1 MVFKN
6 REEAGAR
13 LVEKLRAYANLKDLV
28 VLGIPRGGVPVAF
41 EVARTLNAP
50 LDVCLAR
57 KLGVPDQEEL
67 AFGAIAP
74 GGIRYL
80 NQSIVQA
87 AGISTEEIDRITAEA
102 ARKLQDRSI
111 LFRGDKPP
119 LQLEGRTVI
128 LIDDGIATGAS
139 MHAAVLAL
147 RQMHPAKLVVAVPV
161 APIDTCGWLRPYVD
175 ELVCLDNPLDF
186 YAVGQFYEYFP
197 QVSDEEVLDVLRR
210 AASLPLLPLQA
221 ATAAVA
227 DRPRGKDEA
236 AAVAKGTWNGSRS
249 DVSIAVDDV
258 HLAGMLV
265 IPQNAQG
272 IVLFVH
278 GSGSSRNSPRNRHV
292 AEVLQHSGLATLL
305 FDLLTSEEDEIDRWS
320 AELRFNIGL
329 LSRRLVQVTQWVR
342 QLAGTRDLAIGYFGA
357 STGAAAAL
365 TGAAE
370 LRDQIGAVVSRGGR
384 PDLAREALGKVSTP
398 TLLLVG
404 SLDEDVLELNRQAL
418 AKLSSKE
425 KELRVIPGATH
436 LFEEPGTLDQVAK
449 AAADWFNTYLTHE
462 RYARPERADTIA
474 EQGR

>member
-6 REEAGAR
+6 REDAGIR
-13 LVEKLRAYANLKDLV
+13 LAKKLGAYANLKNVV

-41 EVARTLNAP
+41 EVARALHAP

-67 AFGAIAP
+67 AFGAIAS

-80 NQSIVQA
+80 NQSIIQA
-87 AGISTEEIDRITAEA
+87 SGISPAEIERIAERA
-102 ARKLQDRSI
+102 GRKLEERAV
-111 LFRGDKPP
+111 LFRDDKPP
-119 LQLEGRTVI
+119 LVLEGRTAI
-128 LIDDGIATGAS
+128 LVDDGIATGAS
-139 MHAAVLAL
+139 MHASVLAL
-147 RQMHPAKLVVAVPV
+147 RQLHPAKLIIAVPV
-161 APIDTCGWLRPYVD
+161 APIDTCGWLRPFVD

-186 YAVGQFYEYFP
+186 YAVGQFYEDFP
-197 QVSDEEVLDVLRR
+197 QVSDEEVLDVLGR
-210 AASLPLLPLQA
+210 ASSLPLHGAQSKP
-221 ATAAVA
+221 A
-227 DRPRGKDEA
+227 DYPPGKGD
-236 AAVAKGTWNGSRS
+236 AAVAKGAWNLTRS

-258 HLAGMLV
+258 QLAGTLV

-292 AEVLQHSGLATLL
+292 AEVLQQSGLATLL
-305 FDLLTSEEDEIDRWS
+305 FDLLTAEEEEIDRWS

-329 LSRRLVQVTQWVR
+329 LSRRLVQVTHWVR
-342 QLAGTRDLAIGYFGA
+342 QFERTRELSVGYFGA

-365 TGAAE
+365 IGAAE
-370 LRDQIGAVVSRGGR
+370 LRGQVGAVVSRGGR
-384 PDLAREALGKVSTP
+384 PDLARETLGKVATP

-418 AKLSSKE
+418 AKLASKE

-436 LFEEPGTLDQVAK
+436 FFEEPGTLDQVAK
-449 AAADWFNTYLTHE
+449 EASGWFIKYLEE
-462 RYARPERADTIA
+462 RHARSETPA
-474 EQGR
+474 GREG

>member
-1 MVFKN
+1 MVFRN
-6 REEAGAR
+6 REDAGTR
-13 LVEKLRAYANLKDLV
+13 LAAQLGAYANQKNVL

-41 EVARTLNAP
+41 EVARALNAP

-67 AFGAIAP
+67 AFGAIAA
-74 GGIRYL
+74 GGVRYL
-80 NQSIVQA
+80 NQSIIDA
-87 AGISTEEIDRITAEA
+87 AGISTEEIERITKEA
-102 ARKLQDRSI
+102 ARKLQDREV
-111 LFRGDKPP
+111 LFRSGKPP
-119 LQLEGRTVI
+119 LLLEGRTVI

-139 MHAAVLAL
+139 MHASVLAL
-147 RQMHPAKLVVAVPV
+147 RQMHPAKLVIAVPV

-197 QVSDEEVLDVLRR
+197 QVADEEVLDVLRR
-210 AASLPLLPLQA
+210 AASLPVQGVPSES
-221 ATAAVA
+221 T
-227 DRPRGKDEA
+227 DSPRNKDEA
-236 AAVAKGTWNGSRS
+236 GAVEEAWNGRRR

-258 HLAGMLV
+258 HLAGTLV

-292 AEVLQHSGLATLL
+292 AEVLQDSGLATLL
-305 FDLLTSEEDEIDRWS
+305 FDLLTAEEDEIDRWS

-342 QLAGTRDLAIGYFGA
+342 QLARTRDLMIGYFGA

-365 TGAAE
+365 IAAAQ
-370 LRDQIGAVVSRGGR
+370 LRNQIGAVVSRGGR
-384 PDLAREALGKVSTP
+384 PDLARDALSSVSTP

-418 AKLSSKE
+418 AKLASLE

-436 LFEEPGTLDQVAK
+436 LFEEPGTLDLVAK
-449 AAADWFNTYLTHE
+449 AAADWFTSHLIQKPNQQ
-462 RYARPERADTIA
+462 AARADTVA
-474 EQGR
+474 GRDR